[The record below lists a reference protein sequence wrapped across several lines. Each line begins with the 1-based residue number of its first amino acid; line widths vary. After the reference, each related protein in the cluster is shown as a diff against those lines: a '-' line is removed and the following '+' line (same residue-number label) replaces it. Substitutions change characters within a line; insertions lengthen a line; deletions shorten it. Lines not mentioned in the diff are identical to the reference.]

1 MVQWDP
7 QGWRTRPIRQ
17 QPDYAD
23 GDALTRALDTVT
35 RLPPLVHPGEV
46 DSLKAQLARAA
57 RGEAFLL
64 QGGDCAERFQD
75 CSRTSIENK
84 LKILLQMSLV
94 LTWGARIPTIR
105 VGRIAGQYAKPRSS
119 PFETID
125 GAQVPSYRGDH
136 VNSFGLEARE
146 PDPQRLVEAYFHS
159 AATMNYLRA
168 LLDGGF
174 ADLHRPETWDLGFVR
189 SLGRRADYEAMV
201 ARIADAL
208 EFVEA
213 TGIQTSNVTGQVDL
227 FSSHEGLLLAYES
240 AMTEQIG
247 GRWYNLGSHFQWIGD
262 RTRQVVG
269 AHVDYFRGIANP
281 MGIKVG
287 PTMTPPELVEL
298 LTLLNPSDEP
308 GRITLITRFGA
319 DRIDAMLPPLI
330 EAVRSSGRTVVW
342 SSDPMHGNTQK
353 TGTGVKTRDFD
364 RILDELDQAFTLH
377 AACGT
382 RLSGVHFELTGDDV
396 TECTGGPQELG
407 EGDLSRAY
415 ETYCDPRLNFAQA
428 HEMAFLIARALQ
440 DFRTA

>member
-1 MVQWDP
+1 MAEWRPV
-7 QGWRTRPIRQ
+7 GWRERPIQQ
-17 QPDYAD
+17 QPEYEDPE
-23 GDALTRALDTVT
+23 ALALALATVT
-35 RLPPLVHPGEV
+35 RLPPLVHAGEV
-46 DSLKAQLARAA
+46 DGLKAQLARAA

-75 CSRTSIENK
+75 CSRDSIENK

-119 PFETID
+119 NFETID

-136 VNSFGLEARE
+136 VNSFGLEARN
-146 PDPQRLVEAYFHS
+146 PDPDRLVQAYFHS

-174 ADLHRPETWDLGFVR
+174 ADLHRPETWNLAFVR
-189 SLGRRADYEAMV
+189 SPVRRADYERMV
-201 ARIADAL
+201 TRIADAL

-213 TGIQTSNVTGQVDL
+213 TGIQTANVTGQVEM
-227 FSSHEGLLLAYES
+227 FSSHEGLLLAYEA
-240 AMTEQIG
+240 AMTERVG
-247 GRWYNLGSHFQWIGD
+247 DRWYNLGSHFQWIGD
-262 RTRQVVG
+262 RTRQLDG
-269 AHVDYFRGIANP
+269 AHVAYFRGIANP

-287 PTMTPPELVEL
+287 PTMAPDELVQL
-298 LTLLNPSDEP
+298 LDVLNPDDEA
-308 GRITLITRFGA
+308 GRITLIGRFGA

-330 EAVRSSGRTVVW
+330 EAVNNSGRTVVW
-342 SSDPMHGNTQK
+342 SCDPMHGNTEK
-353 TGTGVKTRDFD
+353 TTTGVKTRDFD

-377 AACGT
+377 SACGS

-396 TECTGGPQELG
+396 TECTGGPQELAV
-407 EGDLSRAY
+407 GDLSRAY
-415 ETYCDPRLNFAQA
+415 ETYCDPRLNYAQA

>member
-1 MVQWDP
+1 MGQWQPDL
-7 QGWRTRPIRQ
+7 WRSRPIEQ
-17 QPDYAD
+17 QPEYQDEENLA
-23 GDALTRALDTVT
+23 RALATVT

-46 DSLKAQLARAA
+46 DSLKAQLARAS

-75 CSRTSIENK
+75 CGRLSIENK
-84 LKILLQMSLV
+84 VKILLQMSLV

-119 PFETID
+119 PWETI
-125 GAQVPSYRGDH
+125 GGQQVPSYRGDH
-136 VNSFGLEARE
+136 VNSFGLESRQ
-146 PDPQRLVEAYFHS
+146 PDPDRLVQAYFHS

-189 SLGRRADYEAMV
+189 SPHRRADYERLV

-213 TGIQTSNVTGQVDL
+213 TGVQTAGVTGQVDL
-227 FSSHEGLLLAYES
+227 FSSHEGLLLAYER
-240 AMTEQIG
+240 AMTEQVG
-247 GRWYNLGSHFQWIGD
+247 DRWYNLGSHFQWIGD
-262 RTRQVVG
+262 RTRQVDG
-269 AHVDYFRGIANP
+269 AHVEYFRGIANP
-281 MGIKVG
+281 MGVKVG
-287 PTMTPPELVEL
+287 PTMTPAELVAL
-298 LTLLNPSDEP
+298 LEVLNPDDEA
-308 GRITLITRFGA
+308 GRLTLITRFGA
-319 DRIDAMLPPLI
+319 DRIDQMLPPLL
-330 EAVRSSGRTVVW
+330 EAVRESGRTVVW
-342 SSDPMHGNTQK
+342 SCDPMHGNTEK

-377 AACGT
+377 SACGT

-407 EGDLSRAY
+407 ETDLDRAY
-415 ETYCDPRLNFAQA
+415 ETYCDPRLNYAQA

-440 DFRTA
+440 DFREA

>member
-1 MVQWDP
+1 L
-7 QGWRTRPIRQ
+7 
-17 QPDYAD
+17 A
-23 GDALTRALDTVT
+23 TVT

-75 CSRTSIENK
+75 CHRNSIENK

-119 PFETID
+119 PFEIID
-125 GAQVPSYRGDH
+125 GVKVPSYRGDH
-136 VNSFGLEARE
+136 VNSYGLEARQ
-146 PDPQRLVEAYFHS
+146 PDPDRLVQAYFHS
-159 AATMNYLRA
+159 AATLNYVRA

-174 ADLHRPETWDLGFVR
+174 ADLHKPQTWDLGFVR
-189 SLGRRADYEAMV
+189 SPTRRADYERMV

-213 TGIQTSNVTGQVDL
+213 TGIQTRNATGQVDL
-227 FSSHEGLLLAYES
+227 FSSHEGLLLEYEQ
-240 AMTEQIG
+240 AMTEKVG
-247 GRWYNLGSHFQWIGD
+247 DRWYNLGSHFQWIGD
-262 RTRQVVG
+262 RTRQVDG
-269 AHVDYFRGIANP
+269 AHVDYFRGITNP

-287 PTMTPPELVEL
+287 PTMAPDELIEL
-298 LTLLNPSDEP
+298 MVALNPDDEP
-308 GRITLITRFGA
+308 GRLTLITRFGA
-319 DRIDAMLPPLI
+319 DRIDQKLPPLI
-330 EAVRSSGRTVVW
+330 EAVKNSGRTVVW
-342 SSDPMHGNTQK
+342 SCDPMHGNTQK
-353 TGTGVKTRDFD
+353 TSVGVKTRDFD

-377 AACGT
+377 QACGT
-382 RLSGVHFELTGDDV
+382 RMSGVHFELTGDDV
-396 TECTGGPQELG
+396 TECTGGPQEIR
-407 EGDLSRAY
+407 ESDLSRAY
-415 ETYCDPRLNFAQA
+415 ETYCDPRLNYAQG